1 MTSVTESTVGRGE
14 LWDKFGHFG
23 YLAVGNT
30 GAAVLQET
38 DELNPVTVRNLLCS
52 VAMLVK

>member
-14 LWDKFGHFG
+14 LWDKFGHF
-23 YLAVGNT
+23 AVGNT

-38 DELNPVTVRNLLCS
+38 DELNSVTVRNL
-52 VAMLVK
+52 